1 MSKLYIEFTSAVD
14 WLANLDIKQLTNDVN
29 GKQYL
34 KEFNLENL
42 QDNMYKYQDFDDTTS
57 NLSGATYNMFGG
69 FGQSVGGG
77 SRAGSIFIQQ
87 HTSINPD
94 SFNKNINKRQNKK
107 SKQ

>member
-34 KEFNLENL
+34 KEFNLEHL
-42 QDNMYKYQDFDDTTS
+42 QDNMYQYQDFDDTTS

-69 FGQSVGGG
+69 FGQSVAGG

-94 SFNKNINKRQNKK
+94 
-107 SKQ
+107 